1 LLGTTWRIVPP
12 APLMA
17 GIGAQF
23 NAVSCPAGPTF
34 WSGGVAAYCVA
45 VGSYANT
52 SQQGGTLAEV
62 YQGSAWSLE
71 KTPAIAAGESSL
83 ASVSCFVETTL
94 THGHLPSESTE
105 CTAVG
110 WTIGAGKTVTL
121 VEHADEQAWKLVPV
135 PADASSQYTAFYGVS
150 CPQPT
155 SCVAVGQAVQGQA
168 EGSFAEIENLNHWSI
183 VATPRPS
190 DPGAYD
196 LVGVW
201 CPRTIGACEAVGTVS
216 GTASVPITEEW
227 DGHHWAVQASAGP
240 SKLSGLAAV
249 ACSEHGSSA
258 LRCTAVGS
266 YQRSAKTEPR
276 TLALRH

>member
-1 LLGTTWRIVPP
+1 VD
-12 APLMA
+12 
-17 GIGAQF
+17 
-23 NAVSCPAGPTF
+23 
-34 WSGGVAAYCVA
+34 
-45 VGSYANT
+45 
-52 SQQGGTLAEV
+52 
-62 YQGSAWSLE
+62 
-71 KTPAIAAGESSL
+71 
-83 ASVSCFVETTL
+83 
-94 THGHLPSESTE
+94 
-105 CTAVG
+105 
-110 WTIGAGKTVTL
+110 WTIGASKTVTL

-183 VATPRPS
+183 LATPRPS

-201 CPRTIGACEAVGTVS
+201 CPLTIGACEAVGTVS

>member
-1 LLGTTWRIVPP
+1 
-12 APLMA
+12 MA

-34 WSGGVAAYCVA
+34 WSGGLAAYCVA
-45 VGSYANT
+45 VGSYTNA

-83 ASVSCFVETTL
+83 ASVSCLVETVRTPS
-94 THGHLPSESTE
+94 HPPSESTE

-110 WTIGAGKTVTL
+110 WTLGASKTVTL
-121 VEHADEQAWKLVPV
+121 VEHAYGQAQTWQVV
-135 PADASSQYTAFYGVS
+135 QVQGDPASQGTAFYGVS
-150 CPQPT
+150 CRQPT
-155 SCVAVGQAVQGQA
+155 SCVAVGQAAQDGA
-168 EGSFAEIENLNHWSI
+168 EASFAEIETLNHWRI
-183 VATPRPS
+183 QATPPPS
-190 DPGAYD
+190 APGAYD

-201 CPRTIGACEAVGTVS
+201 CPLTIGACEAVGTVS
-216 GTASVPITEEW
+216 GTASVPITDEW
-227 DGHHWAVQASAGP
+227 DGHRWTVQASAGP

-249 ACSEHGSSA
+249 ACSDHGSSA
-258 LRCTAVGS
+258 LPCTAVGS
-266 YQRSAKTEPR
+266 YQRSANSESH